1 MTAWLETKRL
11 AGERLFTETGLPTRK
26 TEHWRYTPVTL
37 IEQGEFN
44 SQTAD
49 LANANVPAELLADI
63 PAPRAVMVNGQYAT
77 EYSDL
82 TGCEAVF
89 VADIPTA
96 IAQHSERLEGSLCAT
111 DFAQKI
117 AGRDYQHPF
126 AEQNT
131 ARFTDGVVVILPDD
145 AVVEATLHIVNI
157 VTTANNLAHQRNII
171 VLGDN
176 AKLNL
181 VMHALASTG
190 DAYFNNI
197 VNEIQLGENAELTHN
212 KLQQEGGRGLHV
224 AMTQVTQNRGSQ
236 YRHFN
241 FDLGGRLVRN
251 DVVVQLNAPEAHCDL
266 QGLAVQ
272 AGRQHIDNHTWIH
285 HNTPDCTSN
294 EYYKAILAGKSH
306 NVFNGYVQV
315 AKEAQHTDSNMQN
328 KSLLLSRDAEVDTK
342 PELEIYADDVKCA
355 HGATIG
361 ELDENALFYLRS
373 RGIPTDKAKALLTY
387 AFASEIVDHAP
398 DDGVRERVLCALS
411 TKLDDH
417 GVIREMIR

>member
-1 MTAWLETKRL
+1 MSQWIEDKRQMSAQVL
-11 AGERLFTETGLPTRK
+11 KLMGLPTRK

-37 IEQGEFN
+37 IEQGEFAE
-44 SQTAD
+44 QTKAVASAV
-49 LANANVPAELLADI
+49 LPNELLADI
-63 PAPRAVMVNGQYAT
+63 PAPRVVMLNGRYAP

-82 TGCEAVF
+82 TGMQAAWVC
-89 VADIPTA
+89 DMPTA
-96 IAQHSERLEGSLCAT
+96 LAEHADRLQGHLGEAKFT
-111 DFAQKI
+111 QII
-117 AGRDYQHPF
+117 AGRECHHVF

-131 ARFTDGVVVILPDD
+131 AEFTDGVVVMLNDGERVAAPLHLVN
-145 AVVEATLHIVNI
+145 VVTA
-157 VTTANNLAHQRNII
+157 ANNLAQQRNVI
-171 VLGDN
+171 VLGDD
-176 AKLNL
+176 AELNL
-181 VMHALASTG
+181 VVHALASTPE
-190 DAYFNNI
+190 AYFNNI
-197 VNEIQLGENAELTHN
+197 VNEIQLGARAQLTHN

-224 AMTQVTQNRGSQ
+224 AMTHVTQRQASQ

-251 DVVVQLNAPEAHCDL
+251 DLIVQLNEPEAHCDL
-266 QGLAVQ
+266 QGLAAQ
-272 AGRQHIDNHTWIH
+272 AGRQHVDNHTWIH
-285 HNTPDCTSN
+285 HNVPDCTSN
-294 EYYKAILAGKSH
+294 EYYKAILGGKSH

-315 AKEAQHTDSNMQN
+315 AKDAQHTDSNMQN
-328 KSLLLSRDAEVDTK
+328 KNLLLSREAEVDTK

-398 DDGVRERVLCALS
+398 DEGVRERVLCALS

-417 GVIREMIR
+417 GVIREMLQ